1 MEKLRTGLLELGA
14 LFAAPSRTMARA
26 AARGSVLP
34 PIVATVLASLLLAAA
49 VVPRVDWAKV
59 AERSIDQGSAGQMTP
74 HEREQAV
81 EQARKLGA
89 VKAYAGAAVGPALSA
104 LLVAFLLFLALR
116 VAGARPPFRP
126 TLSVAAW
133 GLLPTALGKL
143 LSLPAALR
151 SADLSPDGVSRLVPW
166 NAASHLPHDAS
177 AALQAAAGSIDL
189 FALGAVVF
197 VALGMASVAQVSR
210 LRAGTAVAALWA
222 ALVAVGMNAA
232 ALSAAT

>member
-14 LFAAPSRTMARA
+14 LFAAPSRTLARA

-34 PIVATVLASLLLAAA
+34 PVVATVLASLLLAAA
-49 VVPRVDWAKV
+49 VVPRVDWATV
-59 AERSIDQGSAGQMTP
+59 AERSMDRGYAGQVTP

-89 VKAYAGAAVGPALSA
+89 VKAYAGAAIGPVVNA

-133 GLLPTALGKL
+133 GLLPTAAGKL
-143 LSLPAALR
+143 LSIPAVLR
-151 SADLSPDGVSRLVPW
+151 AGDLAPDGVPRLVPW
-166 NAASHLPHDAS
+166 NGAYHLPPGAP
-177 AALQAAAGSIDL
+177 AALQAAAGSLDL
-189 FALGAVVF
+189 FSLWAVAL

-232 ALSAAT
+232 AALAAA